1 MCAALLV
8 QFLFTE
14 WPLGTSW
21 SLSVY
26 VCVCV
31 CAHMFLMCTHTL
43 PAIFFV
49 HEKLNCTLA

>member
-31 CAHMFLMCTHTL
+31 RAHVSDVHPHAPSNLFCT
-43 PAIFFV
+43 
-49 HEKLNCTLA
+49 